1 MYPFKIDAM
10 KRLNHI
16 LLTTALC
23 SVLMACDVLDQEP
36 QAEVSE
42 SVAVTNLKGATA
54 AMAGMYNQ
62 LQDGNYYGR
71 NFVLMGDVAADISQS
86 VGTWDFYRE
95 MDTYVTAPANR
106 ENAAMWTRAYRA
118 VNIANTLI
126 EAVPTL
132 TDIPDAT
139 KNAIL
144 GQAYFIRG
152 LTFFDLTRSYGGVP
166 GVVGTMGIPLVLKP
180 SKQVDDSLFPSRSTL
195 VESYAQ
201 VESDLLKSLELLPE
215 THANITTT
223 RSQAVKG
230 TARAL
235 LSRLYLYTNQPQKVI
250 EYANL
255 VINDSKYALLGS
267 YESIFSGAFST
278 ESIFELAFGSTD
290 QSGLRN
296 WYFPSSLGGR
306 GDIAIHEGFYA
317 ELIANPNDVRGKMTA
332 RDNVVGVYYSTK
344 YQKAGNIDN
353 VHILRIAEVYLNRAE
368 ALAQTGDLT
377 GALADLNRIRTR
389 AGLAASTVTGL
400 QPTLQAIWQERK
412 IELAFEGHRF
422 FDLVRTNQALTK
434 LVAVARKN
442 GPPITLT
449 NAGRQVFPIP
459 LADIDS
465 NKNLDQNEGYR

>member
-16 LLTTALC
+16 FLTTALC
-23 SVLMACDVLDQEP
+23 SVLTACDVLEQAP

-71 NFVLMGDVAADISQS
+71 NFILMGDVAADISQS

-144 GQAYFIRG
+144 GQAYFVRG
-152 LTFFDLTRSYGGVP
+152 LAFFDLTRSYGGVP
-166 GVVGTMGIPLVLKP
+166 GVVGTLGIPLVLKP

-201 VESDLLKSLELLPE
+201 VESDILKALELLPE

-235 LSRLYLYTNQPQKVI
+235 LSRLYLYTNKPEKVI

-255 VINDSKYALLGS
+255 VISDSKYALLGS

-306 GDIAIHEGFYA
+306 GDISIHEGFYA
-317 ELIANPNDVRGKMTA
+317 ELIANPSDVRGKMTA

-368 ALAQTGDLT
+368 ALAQTGNLT

>member
-1 MYPFKIDAM
+1 
-10 KRLNHI
+10 
-16 LLTTALC
+16 
-23 SVLMACDVLDQEP
+23 
-36 QAEVSE
+36 
-42 SVAVTNLKGATA
+42 
-54 AMAGMYNQ
+54 
-62 LQDGNYYGR
+62 
-71 NFVLMGDVAADISQS
+71 MGDVAADISQS

-106 ENAAMWTRAYRA
+106 ENAALWTRAYRA

-126 EAVPTL
+126 EAVPGL

-144 GQAYFIRG
+144 GQRILSGFDVFRPDPVIRG
-152 LTFFDLTRSYGGVP
+152 RAGRR
-166 GVVGTMGIPLVLKP
+166 GTLGIPLVLKP

-195 VESYAQ
+195 AESYAQ
-201 VESDLLKSLELLPE
+201 VESDILKALELLPE

-296 WYFPSSLGGR
+296 WYFPSSMGGR

-368 ALAQTGDLT
+368 ALAQTGNLT

-400 QPTLQAIWQERK
+400 QPTLQPS
-412 IELAFEGHRF
+412 G
-422 FDLVRTNQALTK
+422 RTEN
-434 LVAVARKN
+434 
-442 GPPITLT
+442 
-449 NAGRQVFPIP
+449 
-459 LADIDS
+459 
-465 NKNLDQNEGYR
+465 